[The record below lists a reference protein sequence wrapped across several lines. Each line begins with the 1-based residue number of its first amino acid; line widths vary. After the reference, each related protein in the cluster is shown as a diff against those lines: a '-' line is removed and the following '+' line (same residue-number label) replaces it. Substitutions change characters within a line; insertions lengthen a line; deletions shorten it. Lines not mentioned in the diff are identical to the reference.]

1 MGGGKGP
8 GLFDGTQGSEIGI
21 TQHGAQRM
29 SERDALAQDAKRIM
43 GNAEATRTQ
52 HDGARVYIERT
63 VSGRFNVVVHNPITN
78 EVITVFRTI
87 RQGALNRLARNYG
100 WR

>member
-8 GLFDGTQGSEIGI
+8 GRFSGTIGA
-21 TQHGAQRM
+21 TEHGAQRM
-29 SERDALAQDAKRIM
+29 RERDILTPEVRRIM
-43 GNAEATRTQ
+43 GNAETIKTQ
-52 HDGARVYIERT
+52 RDGARVYIERT
-63 VSGRFNVVVHNPITN
+63 ANGRFNVVVHNAETN
-78 EVITVFRTI
+78 KIITVFPTI